1 MSYQNEHW
9 FKVLLSA
16 VDSYN
21 CQSWNGKG
29 GKKKVADMLSLSR
42 STISL
47 ILSGKYIASHEH
59 VAKKVLNVL
68 TRVHCPYL
76 NAEITAQECL
86 DIRSGETPSH
96 DPMRLAH
103 RRMCRTCSH
112 NTQNTQNENNLFK
125 NPVNG

>member
-9 FKVLLSA
+9 FKVLLNA
-16 VDSYN
+16 VDTFNS
-21 CQSWNGKG
+21 QSWNGKG
-29 GKKKVADMLSLSR
+29 GKKKVADMLGLSR
-42 STISL
+42 PTISQ
-47 ILSGKYIASHEH
+47 IMNGKYLASPGR
-59 VAKKVLNVL
+59 VAKKVLDVL

-112 NTQNTQNENNLFK
+112 NTQNTQNENNSIQ

>member
-9 FKVLLSA
+9 FKVLLNA
-16 VDSYN
+16 VDTFN
-21 CQSWNGKG
+21 RQSWNGKG
-29 GKKKVADMLSLSR
+29 GKKAVADMLGLSR
-42 STISL
+42 PTISQIMNGSYL
-47 ILSGKYIASHEH
+47 ASPGR
-59 VAKKVLNVL
+59 VAKKVLDVL

-76 NAEITAQECL
+76 NSEITAQECV

-112 NTQNTQNENNLFK
+112 NTQNENNLTK